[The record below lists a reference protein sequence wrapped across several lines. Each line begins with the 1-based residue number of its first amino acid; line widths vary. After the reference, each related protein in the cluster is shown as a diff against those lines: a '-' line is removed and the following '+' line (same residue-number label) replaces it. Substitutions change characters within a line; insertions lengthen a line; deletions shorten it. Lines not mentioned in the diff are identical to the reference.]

1 MSQLGHEEVIR
12 DTREEEVG
20 DTYTYYVKVEEAH
33 IGNE

>member
-1 MSQLGHEEVIR
+1 MRIR